1 MPTPTCSI
9 PLRVKMAK
17 RYAYKKG
24 GPVGPPFFL
33 QQTLVTL
40 GIMYYKR
47 SVTPVGSVTEAKRKI
62 EAFCAYQERCHKEV
76 EEKLKSMGMI
86 DESIAH
92 IIGHLIEQNYL
103 NEERFTVQFTLGK
116 LRIKSWGLERIL
128 RELKLRGISSYNL
141 KTAAK
146 VYEEG
151 PYLEIF
157 DRLAQ
162 KQFASLKGLTVTI
175 KKRKLF
181 DYLRYRGWPSDLVI
195 EKINELVVDDFNR

>member
-1 MPTPTCSI
+1 
-9 PLRVKMAK
+9 
-17 RYAYKKG
+17 
-24 GPVGPPFFL
+24 
-33 QQTLVTL
+33 
-40 GIMYYKR
+40 MYYKR

-92 IIGHLIEQNYL
+92 IKGHLIEQNYL

-141 KTAAK
+141 KKAAT
-146 VYEEG
+146 VFEEE
-151 PYLEIF
+151 PYLDIF
-157 DRLAQ
+157 DQLAQ
-162 KQFASLKGLTVTI
+162 RKIEAVQGLSLETR
-175 KKRKLF
+175 KKKVF
-181 DYLRYRGWPSDLVI
+181 EYLRYRGWSTELI
-195 EKINELVVDDFNR
+195 YEKLNAIN

>member
-162 KQFASLKGLTVTI
+162 RKIAAVQGLPLETR
-175 KKRKLF
+175 KKKVF
-181 DYLRYRGWPSDLVI
+181 EYLRYRGWSTELI
-195 EKINELVVDDFNR
+195 YEKLNAIN

>member
-24 GPVGPPFFL
+24 GPTGPPFFL

-141 KTAAK
+141 KKAAT
-146 VYEEG
+146 VFEEE
-151 PYLEIF
+151 PYLDIF
-157 DRLAQ
+157 DQLAQ
-162 KQFASLKGLTVTI
+162 RKIEAVQGLSLETR
-175 KKRKLF
+175 KKKVF
-181 DYLRYRGWPSDLVI
+181 EYLRYRGWSTELI
-195 EKINELVVDDFNR
+195 YEKLNAIN

>member
-33 QQTLVTL
+33 QYTLVTL

-162 KQFASLKGLTVTI
+162 RKIAAVQGLPLETR
-175 KKRKLF
+175 KKKVF
-181 DYLRYRGWPSDLVI
+181 EYLRYRGWSTELI
-195 EKINELVVDDFNR
+195 YEKLNAIN

>member
-141 KTAAK
+141 KKAAT
-146 VYEEG
+146 VFEEE
-151 PYLEIF
+151 PYLDIF
-157 DRLAQ
+157 DQLAQ
-162 KQFASLKGLTVTI
+162 RKIEAVQGLSLETR
-175 KKRKLF
+175 KKKVF
-181 DYLRYRGWPSDLVI
+181 EYLRYRGWSTELI
-195 EKINELVVDDFNR
+195 YEKLNAIN

>member
-103 NEERFTVQFTLGK
+103 NEGRFTVQFTLGK
-116 LRIKSWGLERIL
+116 IRIKSWGLERIL

-162 KQFASLKGLTVTI
+162 RKIAAVQGLPLETR
-175 KKRKLF
+175 KKKVF
-181 DYLRYRGWPSDLVI
+181 EYLRYRGWSTELI
-195 EKINELVVDDFNR
+195 YEKLNAIN

>member
-33 QQTLVTL
+33 QHTLVTL

-141 KTAAK
+141 KKAAT
-146 VYEEG
+146 VFEEE
-151 PYLEIF
+151 PYLDIF
-157 DRLAQ
+157 DQLAQ
-162 KQFASLKGLTVTI
+162 RKIEAVQGLSLETR
-175 KKRKLF
+175 KKKVF
-181 DYLRYRGWPSDLVI
+181 EYLRYRGWSTELI
-195 EKINELVVDDFNR
+195 YEKLNAIN